1 MQQFGF
7 HRSIHQTGK
16 ADEGTPGAPL
26 LINRKE
32 EGLKL
37 HPNTQTN

>member
-26 LINRKE
+26 INRKE